1 MLSKK
6 EFEHLVNYEYNEEE
20 KIVFGELAQYVEAK
34 YGIQLYKITYKTVGP
49 LGPLSRI
56 DIYTYWTRDY
66 RHRVDRKPVNIGG
79 RMRQYVDEENKARE
93 IVERHG
99 LQRYFHPDDL
109 FLMFNSFEKE
119 ALDSCYD
126 SAFEEF
132 RKFREVHFNPDTMEK
147 IDPGA
152 LFVIYKSRKLM
163 EEAKR
168 NGDQDRLC
176 DAYYRFIKPY
186 DTYNFITRDHH
197 LLTHFDYA
205 GHARTPLEYHDL
217 YWEMLGAE

>member
-1 MLSKK
+1 MMLRE
-6 EFEHLVNYEYNEEE
+6 EFEHLVNYQYNEEE
-20 KIVFGELAQYVEAK
+20 KIVLGELTQYIEAK
-34 YGIQLYKITYKTVGP
+34 YEIQLYKILYNYYFVKYGRKMSKI
-49 LGPLSRI
+49 SRM

-147 IDPGA
+147 IDPG
-152 LFVIYKSRKLM
+152 
-163 EEAKR
+163 
-168 NGDQDRLC
+168 RLC

-217 YWEMLGAE
+217 YLEMLGAE

>member
-1 MLSKK
+1 MLDED
-6 EFEHLVNYEYNEEE
+6 EFEHLVNYQYSEEE

-66 RHRVDRKPVNIGG
+66 RHRVDHKPVAIGEG
-79 RMRQYVDEENKARE
+79 MHWYVDEQRKAIE

-99 LQRYFHPDDL
+99 LQSYFHPDDL
-109 FLMFNSFEKE
+109 FVTFHSFEQE
-119 ALDSCYD
+119 ALSYCYD
-126 SAFEEF
+126 SSFEEF

-147 IDPGA
+147 IYPGA

-168 NGDQDRLC
+168 NGEQDRLC

-186 DTYNFITRDHH
+186 DTYNLITRDHH